1 MPDENQKNI
10 PQPLLNDH
18 YLQSFADGE
27 ISKTESGRVWRAIL
41 ADPKFLRKYNALIAQ
56 REILRKWWRSLTRRE
71 KADILPE

>member
-1 MPDENQKNI
+1 MPDENLKNT

-41 ADPKFLRKYNALIAQ
+41 SNPKFLRKYNALITQ
-56 REILRKWWRSLTRRE
+56 KEILRKWWHSLTHRE